1 MDPRRWSLARQ
12 LFALMALGLAALVA
26 VAVTGAWV
34 QARASAVDAAR
45 ARATSVAVAV
55 AQSPQVRTAVTAPD
69 PSAQLQAYAE
79 QVRAGSRTDF
89 VVVMSPAGRRFTHPD
104 PARIGQQFIGHID
117 PATRGTAFT
126 ETYTGTLGPSVRA
139 VVPVLAPDG
148 SGRVVGLVAVGITLD
163 SVGRTLAGQV
173 RGLLLAG
180 GGVLVV
186 CALAAGLLSRRLR
199 RQTHGLG
206 AAELQAMYEYHDAV
220 LHAVREGLL
229 IVGRDG
235 RLELANDEARRLLG
249 LADDAVGR
257 PVADLGLPVALAAA
271 LADGGD
277 RTDEVQLAGDRVLV
291 LNAAPALWEGR
302 RLGTVVTLRDRTDLL
317 ALTGELD
324 SVRGLAESLRSQAHE
339 AANRL
344 HTVVSLIELGRSEQA
359 LAFATAE
366 LAGVQ
371 ELTDRVVG
379 SVGEP
384 VLAALLLG
392 KAAQAAER
400 GVDLVLRDLDVPP
413 DVADPRDLVT
423 VVGNL
428 LDNALDAALA
438 AAPPRR
444 VVVSAVVER
453 AVDGGA
459 LLLTVADSGP
469 GLDPADADRA
479 FTRGW
484 STKPAG
490 GLVGRG
496 LGLALVGQAVRRH
509 GGTVA
514 VTSPGPADNGTPGAV
529 FTVRLPLPA
538 PAEVAS

>member
-12 LFALMALGLAALVA
+12 LFALMGLGLAVVVA
-26 VAVTGAWV
+26 VAVGAAWV
-34 QARASAVDAAR
+34 QARQSALDAAR

-55 AQSPQVRTAVTAPD
+55 AEAPQVRAAVTSAD
-69 PSAQLQAYAE
+69 PTATLQPYAE
-79 QVRAGSRTDF
+79 AVRRGSGTDF

-104 PARIGQQFIGHID
+104 PARIGQQFVGHID
-117 PATRGTAFT
+117 PATRGVAFT

-139 VVPVLAPDG
+139 VVPVLAPVPDPAG
-148 SGRVVGLVAVGITLD
+148 GARVVGLVSVGITLD

-173 RGLLLAG
+173 RGLLVAGAVVLALCG
-180 GGVLVV
+180 
-186 CALAAGLLSRRLR
+186 LAVWGLSRRLR
-199 RQTHGLG
+199 RQTHGL
-206 AAELQAMYEYHDAV
+206 AAAQLQAMYEHHDAV

-229 IVGRDG
+229 IVGRDA
-235 RLELANDEARRLLG
+235 RLELANDEARRLLALG
-249 LADDAVGR
+249 DDAVGR
-257 PVADLGLPVALAAA
+257 AAADLGLPAALGAALAAG
-271 LADGGD
+271 DD
-277 RTDEVQLAGDRVLV
+277 RTDEVHLAGDRVLV
-291 LNAAPALWEGR
+291 VNAAPAVWEGR

-344 HTVVSLIELGRSEQA
+344 HTVVSLIELGRPEQA
-359 LAFATAE
+359 LEFATSE

-400 GVDLVLRDLDVPP
+400 GIDLVLRDLAVPA

-423 VVGNL
+423 VAGNL
-428 LDNALDAALA
+428 LDNAIEAALA
-438 AAPPRR
+438 APPPRR
-444 VVVSAVVER
+444 VVVRAV
-453 AVDGGA
+453 VDGGD
-459 LLLTVADSGP
+459 LVLTVADSGP

-484 STKPAG
+484 STKPTG

-496 LGLALVGQAVRRH
+496 IGLALVGQAVRRH
-509 GGTVA
+509 GGTVTVA
-514 VTSPGPADNGTPGAV
+514 SPGPADDGTPGAV
-529 FTVRLPLPA
+529 FTVRLPLPSRVA
-538 PAEVAS
+538 P

>member
-12 LFALMALGLAALVA
+12 LFALMALGLAVVVA
-26 VAVTGAWV
+26 VGVAAAYV
-34 QARASAVDAAR
+34 QARETALDAAR
-45 ARATSVAVAV
+45 ARALAVAFAV
-55 AQSPQVRTAVTAPD
+55 AQAPEVREGVTAAD
-69 PSAQLQAYAE
+69 PSVTLQPYAE
-79 QVRAGSRTDF
+79 AVRAGSGTDF

-104 PARIGQQFIGHID
+104 PARIGQQFIGHIE
-117 PATRGTAFT
+117 PAAQGRAFT
-126 ETYTGTLGPSVRA
+126 ETFTGSLGPSVRA

-148 SGRVVGLVAVGITLD
+148 GPPGRVVGLVSVGITLE
-163 SVGRTLAGQV
+163 SVGRALAGQV
-173 RGLLLAG
+173 RGLLAAG
-180 GGVLVV
+180 AVV
-186 CALAAGLLSRRLR
+186 LAACAVAAWLLSRRLR

-206 AAELQAMYEYHDAV
+206 AAELKAMYEYHDAV

-235 RLELANDEARRLLG
+235 RLELANDEALRLLG
-249 LADDAVGR
+249 LGTDAVGR
-257 PVADLGLPVALAAA
+257 PTSELGLPAA
-271 LADGGD
+271 LGAALGEGAE
-277 RTDEVQLAGDRVLV
+277 RSDEVHLAGDRVLV
-291 LNAAPALWEGR
+291 VNAAPAVWEGR

-344 HTVVSLIELGRSEQA
+344 HSVVSLIELGRPGQA
-359 LAFATAE
+359 LEFATAE

-400 GVDLVLRDLDVPP
+400 GVDLVPGDLDVPP
-413 DVADPRDLVT
+413 DAADPRDLVT
-423 VVGNL
+423 IVGNL
-428 LDNALDAALA
+428 LDNALDAALSA
-438 AAPPRR
+438 PPPRR
-444 VVVSAVVER
+444 VVVSAVR
-453 AVDGGA
+453 APAADGGGE
-459 LLLTVADSGP
+459 LVVTVADSGP

-484 STKPAG
+484 STKPDG

-496 LGLALVGQAVRRH
+496 IGLALVGQAVHRN
-509 GGTVA
+509 GGTVT
-514 VTSPGPADNGTPGAV
+514 VSSPGPADDGTPGAV
-529 FTVRLPLPA
+529 FTVRLPL
-538 PAEVAS
+538 